1 MTTDDNKIVELQV
14 VDPDDPAHTDTLEGA
29 GHLRTKAEANHLQ
42 LQVNQH
48 RLVSSG
54 AWTTTPMTHHINTK
68 RKSVEDKVRPTAVP
82 SSNFVHQTLRT
93 IQYDRDPYNTPLTA
107 NVPPFRPAEK
117 LTMERINSLSFGP
130 LEFIND
136 EERNLL
142 LHVITLCQK
151 AIAFD
156 KKDKRSLNPA
166 YTDPF
171 VINLSKHEPWTD
183 PSPPYPRSD
192 REAAIRLLKEQLRD
206 GDLEPS
212 TSPYVTSQFFVKKKN
227 GDLRMIID
235 MRTANQYTVRDAN
248 IPPYLPDYVDGFV
261 VRVCYGLG
269 DLLSFFDQLPLDPGS
284 RLLTA
289 FRTPLGLLQK
299 TGLPQGGTNSPAM
312 AQCVSDHVGGE
323 DVPDHIVPFIDDFGI
338 KGPKTRY
345 DDQTLPNST
354 IRRWVFEYAVTFER
368 FLYRIEHAHLVV
380 SGSKLVVIT
389 DELDI
394 TGIRVGFEGK
404 SAGLDKIDRL
414 QERPN
419 PCPSQSSLRGF
430 LGIANFLRPFI
441 KNMAVIDEPLRKLV
455 GRTFRWNPDASE
467 AVNRVK
473 EAAAAHHYLGI
484 IDYGSE
490 SPIVVSVDSSQI
502 AVGYTLLQEHPPPRG
517 RVVILYDSI
526 AMTET
531 EARYSQPKLEL
542 CGVYKAIRKLRYHLI
557 CTRFILEVDAMS
569 LRQMINKPD
578 VGNATMIRWIA
589 NLKEY
594 DFTIRHIP
602 GKHHVIPDGLSR
614 TNFNNA
620 EEAEAWP
627 EDGHVRSIEH
637 TVLTQ
642 SIDTNNDV
650 PDYKFAKDK
659 YVQRFG
665 GLALWLSTGG
675 THPNLSKLSRQ
686 ERKRIRGQLSG
697 FFMEQGRLYRRN
709 PERSP
714 QLVIDNPD
722 DKVKVMAYAHEELG
736 HRGRDAMTALL
747 LERFWWESIR
757 GDCAKH
763 ARSCATCQ
771 RRSRESEVEA
781 QRSTPIPRL
790 FEDFALDIV
799 DTGTGTG
806 LRRYLV
812 IARDLLTGWVE
823 ARALPN
829 KLASSVAKFIEDDIL
844 ARYGPMVRQI
854 LTDNGPENSG
864 ETEAL
869 LRRLGLRHA
878 RITPNHPQ
886 GNAIVERGHAPIVE
900 GLLKASYDDRERCH
914 LYLPHILL
922 ADRITA
928 RR

>member
-1 MTTDDNKIVELQV
+1 
-14 VDPDDPAHTDTLEGA
+14 
-29 GHLRTKAEANHLQ
+29 
-42 LQVNQH
+42 
-48 RLVSSG
+48 
-54 AWTTTPMTHHINTK
+54 
-68 RKSVEDKVRPTAVP
+68 
-82 SSNFVHQTLRT
+82 
-93 IQYDRDPYNTPLTA
+93 
-107 NVPPFRPAEK
+107 
-117 LTMERINSLSFGP
+117 MERINSLSFGP

-602 GKHHVIPDGLSR
+602 
-614 TNFNNA
+614 
-620 EEAEAWP
+620 
-627 EDGHVRSIEH
+627 
-637 TVLTQ
+637 
-642 SIDTNNDV
+642 
-650 PDYKFAKDK
+650 
-659 YVQRFG
+659 
-665 GLALWLSTGG
+665 
-675 THPNLSKLSRQ
+675 
-686 ERKRIRGQLSG
+686 
-697 FFMEQGRLYRRN
+697 
-709 PERSP
+709 
-714 QLVIDNPD
+714 
-722 DKVKVMAYAHEELG
+722 
-736 HRGRDAMTALL
+736 
-747 LERFWWESIR
+747 
-757 GDCAKH
+757 
-763 ARSCATCQ
+763 
-771 RRSRESEVEA
+771 
-781 QRSTPIPRL
+781 
-790 FEDFALDIV
+790 
-799 DTGTGTG
+799 
-806 LRRYLV
+806 
-812 IARDLLTGWVE
+812 
-823 ARALPN
+823 
-829 KLASSVAKFIEDDIL
+829 
-844 ARYGPMVRQI
+844 
-854 LTDNGPENSG
+854 
-864 ETEAL
+864 
-869 LRRLGLRHA
+869 
-878 RITPNHPQ
+878 
-886 GNAIVERGHAPIVE
+886 
-900 GLLKASYDDRERCH
+900 
-914 LYLPHILL
+914 
-922 ADRITA
+922 
-928 RR
+928 

>member
-1 MTTDDNKIVELQV
+1 MATVHFIVQEKCGYDILLGMPALNALRNSIDCVSGNATMTTDDNKIVELQV

-602 GKHHVIPDGLSR
+602 GKH
-614 TNFNNA
+614 
-620 EEAEAWP
+620 
-627 EDGHVRSIEH
+627 
-637 TVLTQ
+637 
-642 SIDTNNDV
+642 
-650 PDYKFAKDK
+650 
-659 YVQRFG
+659 
-665 GLALWLSTGG
+665 
-675 THPNLSKLSRQ
+675 
-686 ERKRIRGQLSG
+686 
-697 FFMEQGRLYRRN
+697 
-709 PERSP
+709 
-714 QLVIDNPD
+714 
-722 DKVKVMAYAHEELG
+722 
-736 HRGRDAMTALL
+736 
-747 LERFWWESIR
+747 
-757 GDCAKH
+757 
-763 ARSCATCQ
+763 
-771 RRSRESEVEA
+771 
-781 QRSTPIPRL
+781 
-790 FEDFALDIV
+790 
-799 DTGTGTG
+799 
-806 LRRYLV
+806 
-812 IARDLLTGWVE
+812 
-823 ARALPN
+823 
-829 KLASSVAKFIEDDIL
+829 
-844 ARYGPMVRQI
+844 
-854 LTDNGPENSG
+854 
-864 ETEAL
+864 
-869 LRRLGLRHA
+869 
-878 RITPNHPQ
+878 
-886 GNAIVERGHAPIVE
+886 
-900 GLLKASYDDRERCH
+900 
-914 LYLPHILL
+914 
-922 ADRITA
+922 
-928 RR
+928 